1 MNKTRR
7 AGLCA
12 PYLKIWQAF
21 KRKENSIDLSWDVD
35 WDKAEDEEKLT
46 QKEENSKRKSPNSK
60 LGMTANGSKRWKS

>member
-21 KRKENSIDLSWDVD
+21 KRKENSIDPSWDVD
-35 WDKAEDEEKLT
+35 WDKAEEEEEEKEGLET
-46 QKEENSKRKSPNSK
+46 DGNGKEQTGAR
-60 LGMTANGSKRWKS
+60 A

>member
-21 KRKENSIDLSWDVD
+21 KKEKRI
-35 WDKAEDEEKLT
+35 ALT
-46 QKEENSKRKSPNSK
+46 LRGMLIRIKQKKKTKKEVLETD
-60 LGMTANGSKRWKS
+60 GNGKEQTGARA